1 MNNNEE
7 LRLLAKKHNLTHA
20 KIAELL
26 DMQKESVDKW
36 FLTTKSYGYRNCPSS
51 KLKLLKILLNEKKR

>member
-7 LRLLAKKHNLTHA
+7 LRQLADKYNLTHA

-26 DMQKESVDKW
+26 EMKTDSVDKW
-36 FLTTKSYGYRNCPSS
+36 FLSEDSKGYRNCPAS
-51 KLKLLKILLNEKKR
+51 KLKLLKLLLNEK